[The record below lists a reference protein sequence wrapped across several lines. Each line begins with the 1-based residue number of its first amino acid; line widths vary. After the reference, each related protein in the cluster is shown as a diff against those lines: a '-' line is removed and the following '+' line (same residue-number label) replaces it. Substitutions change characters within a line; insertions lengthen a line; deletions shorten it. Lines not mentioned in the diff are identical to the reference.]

1 MIYLIIVLNGFNI
14 SKIDKSENRTVISDT
29 ERIEHRKIYDNLLS
43 LITTNSNDGA
53 VMKNVLDISNI
64 FADGGVYLK
73 DISDNLPTLSHL
85 ADISNNFAD
94 GGVF

>member
-1 MIYLIIVLNGFNI
+1 
-14 SKIDKSENRTVISDT
+14 
-29 ERIEHRKIYDNLLS
+29 
-43 LITTNSNDGA
+43 
-53 VMKNVLDISNI
+53 MKNVLDISNN

-94 GGVF
+94 GGVYLKIFLIIYQVYHI